1 MLFLWFFVNFIN
13 ENILFSDIEWEH
25 PPIKTNKYSILKVVF
40 AIWNPL
46 IFDILELW
54 GLNQLDRAL
63 DS

>member
-1 MLFLWFFVNFIN
+1 MLFLWFFLNFIY

-25 PPIKTNKYSILKVVF
+25 SPIKANKYSILKIVF
-40 AIWNPL
+40 AVWNPL

-54 GLNQLDRAL
+54 GLNQFDRAL